1 MAELRRRRAEYWA
14 GLGAVIVAVALLTS
28 RSWPVPDRVADGVL
42 DALLAD
48 PVLIGMLRLALLVV
62 ALYGIA
68 SVPVLAVRGRWATSL
83 GTSGVVA
90 DDARADAAL
99 EQARRQVAALQ
110 NENITLGEELDE
122 LWNLVD
128 DETRPL

>member
-1 MAELRRRRAEYWA
+1 
-14 GLGAVIVAVALLTS
+14 
-28 RSWPVPDRVADGVL
+28 
-42 DALLAD
+42 
-48 PVLIGMLRLALLVV
+48 MLRLALLVV